1 MSTDQSEVGPHHLRR
16 HTRQASEPSRAQRRR
31 RPVTTGERG
40 RVTVTAPIETT
51 GAAAEAQPEAVLAG
65 ADKGQ
70 IEGRSLGQI
79 AWSRFK
85 RDKVAVAGGVIVV
98 LLIVIAALSRPLQH
112 LLGLDPNEF
121 YQDLIDPSTS
131 LPKGGWGGMSADHPL
146 GVEPKF
152 GRDILA
158 RILEGSWVSLVVAFG
173 ATVLSNVIG
182 AILGVVAGFY
192 GGRVDAVISRLMD
205 TFLAF
210 PLLLFAIAI
219 SATLQGGA
227 FGLNGLP
234 LHIGV
239 LIFVIGFFNW
249 PYLGRIVRG
258 QTMAL
263 REREF
268 VDAARG
274 MGARG
279 PYILF
284 KELLPNLVGPIIVYS
299 TLLIPTNIIFEAS
312 LSFLGVGIQQPQA
325 SWGGMLNQAVGYFQV
340 DPQYMIVPG
349 LAIFVTVLAFN
360 LLGDG
365 LRDALDPRSR

>member
-1 MSTDQSEVGPHHLRR
+1 M
-16 HTRQASEPSRAQRRR
+16 
-31 RPVTTGERG
+31 
-40 RVTVTAPIETT
+40 TAPIETT
-51 GAAAEAQPEAVLAG
+51 GKQAEAAPEAVLEG
-65 ADKGQ
+65 ADSQQ

-85 RDKVAVAGGVIVV
+85 RDKLAVTGGVVVIVLILVAV
-98 LLIVIAALSRPLQH
+98 LSRPLQA
-112 LLGLDPNEF
+112 LMGLEPNAF
-121 YQDLIDPSTS
+121 QQDLIDPNTS
-131 LPKGGWGGMSADHPL
+131 LPLGGFGGMSWDHPL
-146 GVEPKF
+146 GVDPKF
-152 GRDILA
+152 GRDIFA

-173 ATVLSNVIG
+173 ATVLSNLIGVIMG
-182 AILGVVAGFY
+182 LVAGYY
-192 GGRVDAVISRLMD
+192 GGRVDSVVSRLMD

-227 FGLNGLP
+227 FGLEGLP
-234 LHIGV
+234 LHISV

-249 PYLGRIVRG
+249 PYMARIVRG
-258 QTMAL
+258 QTLAL

-268 VDAARG
+268 IDASRG
-274 MGARG
+274 MGAKG

-284 KELLPNLVGPIIVYS
+284 RELLPNLVGPITVYA

-312 LSFLGVGIQQPQA
+312 LSFLGVGIQPPQA
-325 SWGGMLNQAVGYFQV
+325 SWGGMLREAVDYFQV
-340 DPQYMIVPG
+340 DPQYMLVPG

>member
-1 MSTDQSEVGPHHLRR
+1 M
-16 HTRQASEPSRAQRRR
+16 
-31 RPVTTGERG
+31 
-40 RVTVTAPIETT
+40 TAPIETT
-51 GAAAEAQPEAVLAG
+51 GAAADAQPEAVLAG
-65 ADKGQ
+65 AKQGQ

-79 AWSRFK
+79 AWMRFK
-85 RDKVAVAGGVIVV
+85 RDKLAVAGGVVV
-98 LLIVIAALSRPLQH
+98 ILLILVAVLSRPLQS
-112 LLGLDPNEF
+112 LLGLDPNAF
-121 YQDLIDPSTS
+121 QQDLIDPNTS
-131 LPKGGWGGMSADHPL
+131 LPKGDFGGMSWDHLL
-146 GVEPKF
+146 GVDPKF
-152 GRDILA
+152 GRDMLA

-182 AILGVVAGFY
+182 TILGLVAGYY
-192 GGRVDAVISRLMD
+192 GGRVDSVISRLMD

-227 FGLNGLP
+227 FGLEGLP
-234 LHIGV
+234 LHISV

-249 PYLGRIVRG
+249 PYMARIVRG
-258 QTMAL
+258 QTLAL

-268 VDAARG
+268 IDASRG

-284 KELLPNLVGPIIVYS
+284 KELLPNLVGPIIVYA

-312 LSFLGVGIQQPQA
+312 LSFLGVGIQPPQA
-325 SWGGMLNQAVGYFQV
+325 SWGGMLREAVTYFEV
-340 DPQYMIVPG
+340 DPQFMIVPG
-349 LAIFVTVLAFN
+349 LAIFITVLAFN

>member
-1 MSTDQSEVGPHHLRR
+1 M
-16 HTRQASEPSRAQRRR
+16 
-31 RPVTTGERG
+31 
-40 RVTVTAPIETT
+40 TAPIETT
-51 GAAAEAQPEAVLAG
+51 GSQTDVAPEAVLRGVKAQ
-65 ADKGQ
+65 Q

-79 AWSRFK
+79 AWTRFK
-85 RDKVAVAGGVIVV
+85 RDKVAVVGGIVVV
-98 LLIVIAALSRPLQH
+98 LLILIAALSRPLQAM
-112 LLGLDPNEF
+112 LGLDPNQF
-121 YQDLIDPSTS
+121 HQDLIDPNTS
-131 LPKGGWGGMSADHPL
+131 LPKGDFGGMSWDHPL

-173 ATVLSNVIG
+173 ATILSNAIG
-182 AILGVVAGFY
+182 TVLGVVAGYY
-192 GGRVDAVISRLMD
+192 GGRVDTIISRLMD

-227 FGLNGLP
+227 FGLEGLP
-234 LHIGV
+234 LHILV

-249 PYLGRIVRG
+249 PYMGRIVRG
-258 QTMAL
+258 QALAL

-284 KELLPNLVGPIIVYS
+284 RELLPNLVAPIIVYS

-312 LSFLGVGIQQPQA
+312 LSFLGVGIQPPQA
-325 SWGGMLNQAVGYFQV
+325 SWGGMLDQAKDFFEV
-340 DPQYMIVPG
+340 DPQYMVVPG

>member
-1 MSTDQSEVGPHHLRR
+1 M
-16 HTRQASEPSRAQRRR
+16 
-31 RPVTTGERG
+31 
-40 RVTVTAPIETT
+40 TAPIETT
-51 GAAAEAQPEAVLAG
+51 GSQTDVPPEAVLAG
-65 ADKGQ
+65 VKSQQ

-79 AWSRFK
+79 AWTRFK
-85 RDKVAVAGGVIVV
+85 RDKVAVVGGIVVV
-98 LLIVIAALSRPLQH
+98 LLILTAALSRPLQSM
-112 LLGLDPNEF
+112 LGLDPNQF
-121 YQDLIDPSTS
+121 HQDLIDPNTT
-131 LPKGGWGGMSADHPL
+131 LPKGDFGGMSWDHPL

-173 ATVLSNVIG
+173 ATLLSNAIG
-182 AILGVVAGFY
+182 TILGVVAGYY
-192 GGRVDAVISRLMD
+192 GGRVDTIISRLMD

-227 FGLNGLP
+227 FGLEGLP
-234 LHIGV
+234 LHILV

-249 PYLGRIVRG
+249 PYMGRIVRG
-258 QTMAL
+258 QALAL

-284 KELLPNLVGPIIVYS
+284 KELLPNLVAPIIVYS

-312 LSFLGVGIQQPQA
+312 LSFLGVGIQPPQA
-325 SWGGMLNQAVGYFQV
+325 SWGGMLDQAKDFFEV
-340 DPQYMIVPG
+340 DPQYMVVPG

>member
-1 MSTDQSEVGPHHLRR
+1 M
-16 HTRQASEPSRAQRRR
+16 
-31 RPVTTGERG
+31 
-40 RVTVTAPIETT
+40 TAPIETT
-51 GAAAEAQPEAVLAG
+51 GSQAEAQPEAAL
-65 ADKGQ
+65 KGVDSRQ
-70 IEGRSLGQI
+70 IEGRSLGRI
-79 AWSRFK
+79 AWNRFK
-85 RDKVAVAGGVIVV
+85 KDKLALVGGIVV
-98 LLIVIAALSRPLQH
+98 ILLILIAALSRPLQH
-112 LLGLDPNEF
+112 LLGLDPNTF
-121 YQDLIDPSTS
+121 HQDLIDPTTS
-131 LPKGGWGGMSADHPL
+131 LPKGDLGGMSGDHPL

-173 ATVLSNVIG
+173 ATILSNVIG
-182 AILGVVAGFY
+182 AILGVVAGYY
-192 GGRVDAVISRLMD
+192 GGRVDTVISRLMD

-210 PLLLFAIAI
+210 PLLLFAISI

-227 FGLNGLP
+227 FGLSGLP
-234 LHIGV
+234 LHICV

-258 QTMAL
+258 QTLAL

-284 KELLPNLVGPIIVYS
+284 RELMPNLVGPIIVYS

-312 LSFLGVGIQQPQA
+312 LSFLGVGIQPPQA
-325 SWGGMLNQAVGYFQV
+325 SWGGMLSQAVGYFQV